1 MIKLKFFHFL
11 PALTVLLGSVICIHL
26 LVPVYPAFT
35 LPAIPDLFGVAVFSG
50 ILAFVFAYQRH
61 LLVSNIFFLNH
72 EIILL
77 GLIWLNTLVLIA
89 PRAIISL
96 FKTPNQAW
104 IPCREIPGFATKIEC
119 LLQASVAQ
127 HYGIRNFFILL
138 CGVTL
143 GTLSFILARTVRH
156 AWKIQLGAVVFGACL
171 VVVTGFLGRFLGI
184 SQVLPKSLVYN
195 PYGVSYMTQIF
206 DNPGPVWTY
215 IAPGLA
221 VVLWLAFSDLN
232 LIRKFIWSAL
242 CCLLIVG
249 IFATTQ
255 RGGFVLCFSYI
266 AICGLYAFLKGIK
279 KKNIPILMFG
289 GLIISIL
296 GFTFWSLLKN
306 PLLIYQLTQSVGYNW
321 KPANIFLDPARF
333 KLVRVAWKMFQDS
346 PLFGHGYASWYQLV
360 SEYSQFY
367 DVTVYH
373 STHNWFVQLFV
384 EFGVLHTILMLGLV
398 FATFCTFFSIQ
409 KKTYFIDRKVE
420 LLILLSLFSFLIPSV
435 LGNLDDIRPVFY
447 TQTIFF
453 TTVFG
458 ISVTNLPKKQTIFV
472 LNKRIISQLINKNRF
487 NLLSNIFCILTGLL
501 LLAILFCALS
511 FTKHGSAF
519 DANTSNRT
527 GMISRWLGQSVELAV
542 FKTPEGKPY
551 SISQLTP
558 FKTPMAIDIKKDRS
572 SFEITVNPDEQ
583 ISLALENGRRW
594 IPRKHPITFSEG
606 MPDTSRWISAM
617 VYYPFLQSNLGVSW
631 SRGMYWWENL
641 GGRLGRWCTGDCW
654 FLAKSCGVQ
663 NRLDFSILSPRPDLT
678 TTQPLPVT
686 LSAYSLPVGGEFS
699 SQTLSNLPQPL
710 MQQKLQLKTPEERQ
724 TVGVVGTPDTAWY
737 LVHAQ
742 TDSIFNPQVQGFSTD
757 NRDLGVMIAEPDC
770 G

>member
-1 MIKLKFFHFL
+1 MIKLKLFHFL
-11 PALTVLLGSVICIHL
+11 PALAILLGSVVGVHL
-26 LVPVYPAFT
+26 LVPVYPALT

-50 ILAFVFAYQRH
+50 VLAFVFTYQRH
-61 LLVSNIFFLNH
+61 LLVSKILFLKQ

-156 AWKIQLGAVVFGACL
+156 AWKIQLSAVVFGACI
-171 VVVTGFLGRFLGI
+171 VVVTGFVGRFLGI

-195 PYGVSYMTQIF
+195 PYGLSSMTQIF

-221 VVLWLAFSDLN
+221 VVLWLAFSDAN
-232 LIRKFIWSAL
+232 LIRKFIWSAFS
-242 CCLLIVG
+242 CLLIVG

-255 RGGFVLCFSYI
+255 RGGFVLCFAYI
-266 AICGLYAFLKGIK
+266 SICGLYNFLRGIK
-279 KKNIPILMFG
+279 QKNIPILMFG
-289 GLIISIL
+289 GLVVSIL
-296 GFTFWSLLKN
+296 GVTFWSLLKN
-306 PLLIYQLTQSVGYNW
+306 PLLIYELTQSWGYNW

-333 KLVRVAWKMFQDS
+333 KLVTVAWKMFQDS

-367 DVTVYH
+367 DVTAYH

-384 EFGVLHTILMLGLV
+384 EFGVLHTLLMLGLV
-398 FATFCTFFSIQ
+398 LTTFLTVFSLQ
-409 KKTYFIDRKVE
+409 KNTYSSSKKVN

-447 TQTIFF
+447 TQTILFS
-453 TTVFG
+453 TVSG
-458 ISVTNLPKKQTIFV
+458 ISVTNLPKKQNSFSPSQPILNRLIKKSKFNIFP
-472 LNKRIISQLINKNRF
+472 
-487 NLLSNIFCILTGLL
+487 NLLWCLTGLSL
-501 LLAILFCALS
+501 VAILFCALS
-511 FTKHGSAF
+511 FTKYGSAF
-519 DANTSNRT
+519 DADISNRT
-527 GMISRWLGQSVELAV
+527 GIISRWLGQSVELAV

-594 IPRKHPITFSEG
+594 IPRKHPIAFSEG

-617 VYYPFLQSNLGVSW
+617 VYYPFLQSNLGISW

-654 FLAKSCGVQ
+654 FLVKSCGVQ

-678 TTQPLPVT
+678 PTQPLSVN
-686 LSAYSLPVGGEFS
+686 LSTYSLPVGGEFS
-699 SQTLSNLPQPL
+699 SSMLNDLPQPL
-710 MQQKLQLKTPEERQ
+710 MQEQRLLKTPEERQ
-724 TVGVVGTPDTAWY
+724 TVEVVGTPETAWY

-742 TDSIFNPQVQGFSTD
+742 TGSIFNPQVQGFSTD
-757 NRDLGVMIAEPDC
+757 NRDLGVLIAEPDC
-770 G
+770 S